1 MAQAKN
7 LPSLPVKK
15 YALALCS
22 KNVWGVVTCDEPK
35 EITFGDGSI
44 SVCHTGIAC
53 RGTIIAGWG
62 NMEGTTVIKKEG
74 DLWASRNPH
83 VVAHLGDMEG
93 FTMDE
98 ILAFARHKLS
108 AMNL

>member
-7 LPSLPVKK
+7 MPNLPVKK

-35 EITFGDGSI
+35 EIVFADGSK

-53 RGTIIAGWG
+53 RGTVIAGWG
-62 NMEGTTVIKKEG
+62 ALEGTTVIKKEG

-98 ILAFARHKLS
+98 ILVFARHKLS